1 MGLVGWGVGHG
12 PPVGSGVPTGP
23 ACSAAGPVGSAV
35 VGGAVGGAVVGG
47 AVGSGVAVG
56 QVGNGVGHRAAVTKL
71 VGGAVVGGAVV
82 GGGVVGGAVVGGGVV
97 GGGQV
102 GIGIGVPVG
111 RVWVGKGLTA
121 VARAGAPRTARASR
135 PVISAV
141 ISALTAAMPAGRARR
156 NAGRRRALLNAVS
169 RFLIAFPSSSQQSRY
184 VVLRAEIGGNAWNA
198 PEMPL
203 KPH

>member
-1 MGLVGWGVGHG
+1 VVGGAVGG
-12 PPVGSGVPTGP
+12 AVVGG
-23 ACSAAGPVGSAV
+23 AVGGAV

-82 GGGVVGGAVVGGGVV
+82 GGAVVGGAVVGGAVV

>member
-1 MGLVGWGVGHG
+1 
-12 PPVGSGVPTGP
+12 VPTGP

-47 AVGSGVAVG
+47 AVGGAVVGGAVGGGVAVG

-71 VGGAVVGGAVV
+71 VGGAVVGG
-82 GGGVVGGAVVGGGVV
+82 GVVGGAVVGGG
-97 GGGQV
+97 QV
-102 GIGIGVPVG
+102 GMGIGVPVG

-141 ISALTAAMPAGRARR
+141 ISALTAAMTAGRARR
-156 NAGRRRALLNAVS
+156 NAGRRRALLSAVS

-184 VVLRAEIGGNAWNA
+184 VVLREEIGGNAWNA